1 MENGCEEVCGA
12 FLVITFSIIIAI
24 CFVVMLYCI
33 FRIIK
38 NCSSSSSYSNQPK
51 WVSACSVPVYTQYDY
66 QDDNSQSNWYGNS
79 SNMARQ
85 HMEFDQI
92 KRYPNKGSKQK
103 QEQKQNREVKRIEKA
118 ATPANQYDFVSIKK
132 DKVGIEQTI
141 NITNSEGSKTVRR
154 ELVSGYLKDANT
166 GLVLYGRRV

>member
-1 MENGCEEVCGA
+1 MENGCEEVCGV
-12 FLVITFSIIIAI
+12 FLVIVFSIIIAI

-51 WVSACSVPVYTQYDY
+51 WVSACSVPVYTQYNY
-66 QDDNSQSNWYGNS
+66 QKEDNSQSNWYGNS

-92 KRYPNKGSKQK
+92 KRYPNEEQK

-132 DKVGIEQTI
+132 DRVGIERTI
-141 NITNSEGSKTVRR
+141 NITNEESSKTVRR
-154 ELVSGYLKDANT
+154 EPISGYLNDANT
-166 GLVLYGRRV
+166 GLVLYGRRA

>member
-38 NCSSSSSYSNQPK
+38 NCSSSNSYSNQPK
-51 WVSACSVPVYTQYDY
+51 WTSVCSMPVYTQYGY
-66 QDDNSQSNWYGNS
+66 QEDNSQSNWYGNS

-92 KRYPNKGSKQK
+92 KRYSNDTQK
-103 QEQKQNREVKRIEKA
+103 QEQKKEIRKIEKSEL
-118 ATPANQYDFVSIKK
+118 PANQYDFVSVKK
-132 DKVGIEQTI
+132 DKVGIERTI
-141 NITNSEGSKTVRR
+141 NITNNEDSKTVRR
-154 ELVSGYLKDANT
+154 EPISGYLKDANT
-166 GLVLYGRRV
+166 GLVLYGRRA

>member
-38 NCSSSSSYSNQPK
+38 NCSSSRSYSDGQRWTHKCDIPITYSQP
-51 WVSACSVPVYTQYDY
+51 QYNY
-66 QDDNSQSNWYGNS
+66 QDNGQSNWYGNN

-85 HMEFDQI
+85 HMKFDQI
-92 KRYPNKGSKQK
+92 KRYPNDTQK
-103 QEQKQNREVKRIEKA
+103 QESKKEIRKIEKSELP
-118 ATPANQYDFVSIKK
+118 TNQYDFVSIKK
-132 DKVGIEQTI
+132 DKVGIERTI
-141 NITNSEGSKTVRR
+141 NITNEESSKTVRR
-154 ELVSGYLKDANT
+154 EPISGYLNDANT
-166 GLVLYGRRV
+166 GLVLYGRRA

>member
-1 MENGCEEVCGA
+1 MNSGCEELCGVFATLVFGFTIA
-12 FLVITFSIIIAI
+12 F
-24 CFVVMLYCI
+24 CFAVMLYCI

-38 NCSSSSSYSNQPK
+38 NCSSSGSYNNGQKWTHRCDIPPTYAQP
-51 WVSACSVPVYTQYDY
+51 QYNY
-66 QDDNSQSNWYGNS
+66 QDNGQSNWYGNN

-92 KRYPNKGSKQK
+92 KRYPNNTQK
-103 QEQKQNREVKRIEKA
+103 QESKKEVGKIEKSELSA
-118 ATPANQYDFVSIKK
+118 SQYDFVSIKK